1 MVASHFAVAGP
12 FMLRFANPVFLALLS
27 AVPPLIWWWL
37 RRRRSALRY
46 PDTGLLASLPAGRSV
61 WVARCGAAL
70 RGTSLA
76 LVVIALAG
84 PRWPDRGS
92 RIPTEGIA
100 IQMVVDASP
109 SMGERDFDWNGL
121 PLTRLEAAQKA
132 FRSFVA
138 GNADAATAGEPRFEG
153 RPNDLI
159 GLVTFGDRP
168 EVACPLTLSHAV
180 LLHLLAT
187 TQPLPVSETN
197 VSDALVLGLHRL
209 EGARLKR
216 KVLILISDGEH
227 NYLAPRSEWTPRQAA
242 QIAANLG
249 IPIYAIDAGG
259 DLAAA
264 AEPNPVREQGIRTL
278 RDLARITSGQYF
290 QARDADGML
299 AVYRDIDKREREEI
313 ESFQYRRYH
322 EGFRWFAL
330 AALGLYVTAC
340 ALDRTA
346 WLRVP

>member
-1 MVASHFAVAGP
+1 
-12 FMLRFANPVFLALLS
+12 MLRFANPIFLALLA

-46 PDTGLLASLPAGRSV
+46 PDTGWLTSLPPGRSV
-61 WVARCGAAL
+61 WVARGGAAL
-70 RGTSLA
+70 RGASLA

-84 PRWPDRGS
+84 PRWPERGS

-132 FRSFVA
+132 LRLFVA
-138 GNADAATAGEPRFEG
+138 GNVEAAPGNEPRFDG

-180 LLHLLAT
+180 LLNVLASAR
-187 TQPLPVSETN
+187 PLPVSETN

-209 EGARLKR
+209 EAARPRR
-216 KVLILISDGEH
+216 KVMILLSDGEH
-227 NYLAPRSEWTPRQAA
+227 NYLAPRSEWTPRQAG

-249 IPIYAIDAGG
+249 VPIYAIDAGSQP
-259 DLAAA
+259 DSE
-264 AEPNPVREQGIRTL
+264 AEPNPVRAQGIRTL
-278 RDLARITSGQYF
+278 RDLAQITGGKYF
-290 QARDADGML
+290 QARDADGLL
-299 AVYRDIDKREREEI
+299 AVYRDIDQREHEEI

-330 AALGLYVTAC
+330 AGFVLYASAC
-340 ALDRTA
+340 VLDRTV